1 LVCLPQPGIPPAPF
15 AVIVTIVVDYRQISY
30 SSSDKPD
37 AELKKGLQ
45 ANAHSPSI
53 SAPVLSAYLGLGKFN

>member
-1 LVCLPQPGIPPAPF
+1 
-15 AVIVTIVVDYRQISY
+15 VIVTIVVDYWQISY
-30 SSSDKPD
+30 SSSEKPD